1 MNGRLFGGHLARP
14 WLASLDPRVKLLFVF
29 SLSIAVVCVNH
40 PAALA
45 ACCATA
51 LFFSLGLR
59 WRRRGVLAV
68 AAILAL
74 VIWSTML
81 SQGFFYAFEPRTILF
96 TIVPARSG
104 PDPFPGVAL
113 SVEGLQYGA
122 IQSLRL
128 IATMLAGLTT
138 SLSTGPQRML
148 VALSALRVPRPLAF
162 MTATALRF
170 LPLLIEEVA
179 LVRQARR
186 YRGYRF
192 SLAKVP
198 QEVGV
203 LLPVIA
209 SALRRAENLAESVT
223 ARGFDARR
231 RRTSYPPLKMN
242 RLEQVA
248 TGVMLAAC
256 AGLITYRI
264 WRDWL

>member
-1 MNGRLFGGHLARP
+1 
-14 WLASLDPRVKLLFVF
+14 
-29 SLSIAVVCVNH
+29 
-40 PAALA
+40 
-45 ACCATA
+45 
-51 LFFSLGLR
+51 
-59 WRRRGVLAV
+59 
-68 AAILAL
+68 
-74 VIWSTML
+74 
-81 SQGFFYAFEPRTILF
+81 
-96 TIVPARSG
+96 
-104 PDPFPGVAL
+104 
-113 SVEGLQYGA
+113 
-122 IQSLRL
+122 
-128 IATMLAGLTT
+128 
-138 SLSTGPQRML
+138 ML
-148 VALSALRVPRPLAF
+148 VALRALRVPSPLAF

-223 ARGFDARR
+223 ARGFDARLP
-231 RRTSYPPLKMN
+231 RTSYPPLKMN